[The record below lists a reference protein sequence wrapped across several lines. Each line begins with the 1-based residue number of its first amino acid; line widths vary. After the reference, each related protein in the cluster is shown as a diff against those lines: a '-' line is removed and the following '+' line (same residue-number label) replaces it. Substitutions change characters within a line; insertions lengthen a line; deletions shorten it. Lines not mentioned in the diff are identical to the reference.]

1 MGNALDKQILLIE
14 DDADILDALTELLS
28 MEGFTVQ
35 TANNG
40 KEGLDY
46 LQSSSA
52 LPQLILV
59 DLMMPIMDG
68 QQFLREK
75 AADDR
80 LKGLPTIVMSA
91 DSSFHK
97 NPNILNA
104 AVALVKKP
112 IDIEQFV
119 TTIRKYIN

>member
-1 MGNALDKQILLIE
+1 MENASKQILLIE
-14 DDADILDALTELLS
+14 DDSDILDALTELLS
-28 MEGFTVQ
+28 MEGFSVQ
-35 TANNG
+35 SANNG

-46 LQSSSA
+46 LQSGA
-52 LPQLILV
+52 DLPKLILV

-75 AADDR
+75 AADKR
-80 LKGLPTIVMSA
+80 LQGLPTIVMSA

-112 IDIEQFV
+112 IDIDQFV
-119 TTIRKYIN
+119 STIKKYL